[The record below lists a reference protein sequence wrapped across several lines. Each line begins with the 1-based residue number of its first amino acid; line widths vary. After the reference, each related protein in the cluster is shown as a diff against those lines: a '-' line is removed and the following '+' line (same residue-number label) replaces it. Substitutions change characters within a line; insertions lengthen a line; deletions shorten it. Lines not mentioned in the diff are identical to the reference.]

1 MLSINTIARVEV
13 NVVRSASQP
22 TSFDT
27 GLLLVKD
34 SSFAASKRLKS
45 YANSAEAATGGR
57 GGISLRKLIFHL

>member
-34 SSFAASKRLKS
+34 SSFTAEKRMRS
-45 YANSAEAATGGR
+45 YANSAEAAAGLTGRCSGP
-57 GGISLRKLIFHL
+57 LFL